1 MHLQDLSKRIQQL
14 IEQSEIVLRT
24 KCERTTQ
31 RFSFSKIDS
40 GKMAGL
46 RASVLSFI
54 AMVYGKEHSYYS
66 EFDKVTHHIDSAS
79 STEQGHQILLAI
91 QSEIDGGWIFSV
103 KKLVSAEIFSDFLEM
118 AAHLLEQDYK
128 DPAAVMIG
136 SVLEENL
143 RQLCPSIGIE
153 TEIEKEEGIFI
164 PKSADRIN
172 SDLAKAGI
180 YTKLDQKSITAWL
193 DLRNKAAHGKY
204 REYEKEQVVLMMQG
218 VTDFLARMTVK

>member
-1 MHLQDLSKRIQQL
+1 MHLKELSNRIQQL
-14 IEQSEIVLRT
+14 VEKSKVVLST
-24 KCERTTQ
+24 KHKKTEGY
-31 RFSFSKIDS
+31 IDS

-54 AMVYGKEHSYYS
+54 AMAYGKEHSHYS
-66 EFDKVTHHIDSAS
+66 EFDKATRVTNIGSSA
-79 STEQGHQILLAI
+79 EKGHEILLAI
-91 QSEIDGGWIFSV
+91 QNEIDGGWIFSV

-118 AAHLLEQDYK
+118 ATHLLGQDYK

-143 RQLCPSIGIE
+143 RQLCHSIGIE

-180 YTKLDQKSITAWL
+180 YTKLDQKSVTAWL

-218 VTDFLARMTVK
+218 VTDFLARMTAK

>member
-1 MHLQDLSKRIQQL
+1 MHIQDLSKRIKQL
-14 IEQSEIVLRT
+14 IEQSEVVLSTRR
-24 KCERTTQ
+24 KSAMGGSCV
-31 RFSFSKIDS
+31 DS
-40 GKMAGL
+40 AKLAGL
-46 RASVLSFI
+46 RVSVLSFI
-54 AMVYGKEHSYYS
+54 AMVYGTEHSHYS
-66 EFDKVTHHIDSAS
+66 EFNKATNGSNEFNAK
-79 STEQGHQILLAI
+79 EGYEILLSI
-91 QSEIDGGWIFSV
+91 QNEIEGGWIFSI

-143 RQLCPSIGIE
+143 RQLCHSIGIE

-164 PKSADRIN
+164 PKNADRIN

-180 YTKLDQKSITAWL
+180 YTKLDQMSVTAWL
-193 DLRNKAAHGKY
+193 ALRNKAAHGKY

-218 VTDFLARMTVK
+218 VTNFLARMTAK

>member
-1 MHLQDLSKRIQQL
+1 MHHKKISIRIRQL
-14 IEQSEIVLRT
+14 IAQSEIVLSSRRT
-24 KCERTTQ
+24 N
-31 RFSFSKIDS
+31 SFINGIYVDS
-40 GKMAGL
+40 GKLAGL

-54 AMVYGKEHSYYS
+54 AMVFGKEHSHYS
-66 EFDKVTHHIDSAS
+66 EFEKATSDNLESSAKK
-79 STEQGHQILLAI
+79 GYGILLAI
-91 QSEIDGGWIFSV
+91 QDEIDGGWIFSV

-118 AAHLLEQDYK
+118 AEHLLEQDYK

-143 RQLCPSIGIE
+143 RQLCHSIGVE
-153 TEIEKEEGIFI
+153 TEIEKEDGIFI

-180 YTKLDQKSITAWL
+180 YTKLDQKSVTAWL
-193 DLRNKAAHGKY
+193 DLRNKAAHGEY

-218 VTDFLARMTVK
+218 VTDFLARMTAK